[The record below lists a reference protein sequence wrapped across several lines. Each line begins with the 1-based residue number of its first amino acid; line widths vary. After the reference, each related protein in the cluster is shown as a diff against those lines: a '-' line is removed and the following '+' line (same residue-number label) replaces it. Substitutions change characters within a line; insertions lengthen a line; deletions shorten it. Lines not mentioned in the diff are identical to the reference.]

1 MITEQTP
8 PALAKWPFFLANA
21 LLLIVAGLIL
31 YRHGVALDF
40 SSGLMVAGCVALGA
54 WVSVTPFLVEY
65 RGHLKYAEA
74 HKLAATVE
82 QIKNLQNVADQ
93 ISVSTAQWQIIHEN
107 SEKSV
112 AAAKEIGERMAAE
125 AKAFGEFMQKANDT
139 EKTHLRVETDKL
151 RRNEAEWL
159 QIVVRLLD
167 HGHALHQASVRFGHP
182 AVVEQ
187 LGRFQSATR
196 EIVRRVGLAP
206 FAANPGDAFDEA
218 RHQLIDPDAAPSEHA
233 RVSETLATGYH
244 FQGQIIRRALVAL
257 QQKDSTEMPSVV
269 TAGAAAQFDSP
280 TESTS
285 PED

>member
-1 MITEQTP
+1 MTELNP
-8 PALAKWPFFLANA
+8 PTIAKWPFFLADA
-21 LLLIVAGLIL
+21 VLLAVAGLII

-40 SSGLMVAGCVALGA
+40 SSGLMIAGCVALGA

-65 RGHLKYAEA
+65 RGRLKYAEA
-74 HKLAATVE
+74 RELAATVD
-82 QIKNLQNVADQ
+82 QIKNLQAVAEQ

-139 EKTHLRVETDKL
+139 EKSHLRVETDKL

-187 LGRFQSATR
+187 LGKFQSATR

-206 FAANPGDAFDEA
+206 FAANPGDAFDGA
-218 RHQLIDPDAAPSEHA
+218 RHQLIDPDVAPAADA
-233 RVSETLATGYH
+233 RVSETIATGYH
-244 FQGQIIRRALVAL
+244 FQGQIIRRALVAV
-257 QQKDSTEMPSVV
+257 QQSEPAAVSSEV
-269 TAGAAAQFDSP
+269 TAGQAGA
-280 TESTS
+280 
-285 PED
+285 